1 MKKYNITTDQL
12 ENIEQLVS
20 YYHRFSV
27 EDIQEKHPGFIV
39 EDFQKLLKIV
49 EEIITE
55 EQPTMDILI
64 FVVLLVHFPIKVIT
78 TAAKKIK

>member
-12 ENIEQLVS
+12 EKIEQLVL

-55 EQPTMDILI
+55 E
-64 FVVLLVHFPIKVIT
+64 
-78 TAAKKIK
+78 

>member
-20 YYHRFSV
+20 YYHRFNV

-64 FVVLLVHFPIKVIT
+64 FVVLLVYFPIKVIT
-78 TAAKKIK
+78 TAARKIK

>member
-1 MKKYNITTDQL
+1 MKKYNITADQL

-20 YYHRFSV
+20 YYHRFNV

-39 EDFQKLLKIV
+39 EDFWKLLKIV

-55 EQPTMDILI
+55 E
-64 FVVLLVHFPIKVIT
+64 
-78 TAAKKIK
+78 